1 MRRFPRWKALAAAM
15 SLGAALLFS
24 PPAEATVAVPVDR
37 AQQVGLSDLIVRA
50 TVTARSSMWNADH
63 SQIVT
68 LTRLRVTAW
77 VKGAGTS
84 ELVLRQLG
92 GTVGDTVMQVSGDA
106 HFTVGQDAVLF
117 LRRGDGVVFLTAM
130 AQSAYYVQGRA
141 DGTPMVHRDLHGL
154 TFARMRDGQMQFSEP
169 GDEAPET
176 LRHLLDE
183 LNVIVQRPRVDTSDV
198 SVIGSPASAAPVA
211 TPPVLRSGR

>member
-1 MRRFPRWKALAAAM
+1 MRRFPRWKALTAAA
-15 SLGAALLFS
+15 SLAAALLFS
-24 PPAEATVAVPVDR
+24 HPAEATVAVQVDR
-37 AQQVGLSDLIVRA
+37 TQQVGLSDLIVRA

-77 VKGAGTS
+77 VKGSGAS
-84 ELVLRQLG
+84 ELVLRQFG
-92 GTVGDTVMQVSGDA
+92 GTVGDSVMQVSGDA

-130 AQSAYYVQGRA
+130 AQSAYYIQSRA

-183 LNVIVQRPRVDTSDV
+183 LSVIVQRPRVDPSDV
-198 SVIGSPASAAPVA
+198 YVIGSPASATPA
-211 TPPVLRSGR
+211 TVPPVSRSGR

>member
-198 SVIGSPASAAPVA
+198 YVIGSPASAAPVA